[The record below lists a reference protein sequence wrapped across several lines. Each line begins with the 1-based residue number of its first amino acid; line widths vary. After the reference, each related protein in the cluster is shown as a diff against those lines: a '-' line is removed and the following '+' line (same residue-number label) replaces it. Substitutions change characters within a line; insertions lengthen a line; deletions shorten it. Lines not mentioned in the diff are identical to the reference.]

1 MRGDQSCG
9 RFTGFDRTLKA
20 LFLGP
25 GAFTRMLRE
34 GTAFIDE
41 AGDGADA
48 TGVGERVV
56 ALASFGADQP

>member
-1 MRGDQSCG
+1 M
-9 RFTGFDRTLKA
+9 KA